1 MTLVLLHY
9 ANLLLPTQTEQD
21 LKVWRD
27 GTMRL
32 ARHQEFI
39 IVTST
44 KLASKFTW
52 QIIRRKE
59 HSPDLDDEPGLV
71 QLFGFVAPTQTELDA
86 REGEMGM
93 IWGGVCLS
101 FGLVVARV
109 GFFFFLM
116 TLKGWPKKSP
126 KKSSRLGGTLIV
138 LAEFSKF
145 LCAAV
150 PPSENPKIRRSRL
163 TVWAG
168 QAFTPVAWT
177 VGRFEFGEIF
187 GIEFAKFWS
196 GVKFAY
202 LEPTWPFFRR
212 SCGEIWI
219 FSTGE
224 TLKSR
229 PNGTVGC
236 IFHVEYFY
244 RGRVT
249 ESQPGK
255 HGRKSRWFF
264 TISPSP
270 HSKKASA
277 AAKPRRSRL
286 YGNGECY

>member
-1 MTLVLLHY
+1 MTE
-9 ANLLLPTQTEQD
+9 TQQ
-21 LKVWRD
+21 
-27 GTMRL
+27 
-32 ARHQEFI
+32 A
-39 IVTST
+39 
-44 KLASKFTW
+44 
-52 QIIRRKE
+52 
-59 HSPDLDDEPGLV
+59 
-71 QLFGFVAPTQTELDA
+71 
-86 REGEMGM
+86 
-93 IWGGVCLS
+93 
-101 FGLVVARV
+101 
-109 GFFFFLM
+109 
-116 TLKGWPKKSP
+116 
-126 KKSSRLGGTLIV
+126 
-138 LAEFSKF
+138 
-145 LCAAV
+145 
-150 PPSENPKIRRSRL
+150 L

-224 TLKSR
+224 TLRSR

-255 HGRKSRWFF
+255 HGRKSRWF
-264 TISPSP
+264 SPSALHHTARKPVQPRNHDALVYTATESATSSVHKASTLSFAMCKTSKDKSERVCTTTSSNQKQDTKHIIAHTPSPP
-270 HSKKASA
+270 HSIVRTHST
-277 AAKPRRSRL
+277 R
-286 YGNGECY
+286 NFECV